1 MNGKTVEIVTTT
13 SPVKGR
19 VSGYLIVELQGVHA
33 NKESLVVPP
42 KLIIRLPKLDQGSRK
57 LLRGHDI
64 CDNSLQISQT

>member
-13 SPVKGR
+13 SVKGR

-42 KLIIRLPKLDQGSRK
+42 ELIIRLPKLDQGSRK
-57 LLRGHDI
+57 LLRRHI
-64 CDNSLQISQT
+64 YALTACR